1 MEIEYISLEDAP
13 ETRGR
18 VEQWGVLP
26 EVAER
31 VLTTGVVAAITVVE
45 GRTPLRAKQ
54 AADAYKRRHLKK
66 GVYPVL
72 AHIRTSRT
80 ARVPNKIFVEP
91 RDKALALAVRDAIH
105 KGQDKKAAEL
115 LRAVF
120 PDGLPVAR
128 IKPVE

>member
-1 MEIEYISLEDAP
+1 MRLIPLEDAP

-26 EVAER
+26 EVAEQ
-31 VLTTGVVAAITVVE
+31 VLTTGMVMEIVCEE

-80 ARVPNKIFVEP
+80 SAVPDKIFVEP
-91 RDKALALAVRDAIH
+91 RDKALARQVRDAIH
-105 KGQDKKAAEL
+105 KGQDRKAAEL

>member
-1 MEIEYISLEDAP
+1 MKIRYIPLEDAP

-31 VLTTGVVAAITVVE
+31 VLTTGEVAEIECEE
-45 GRTPLRAKQ
+45 GRTPLRVKQ

-80 ARVPNKIFVEP
+80 SAAPDKIFVEP
-91 RDKALALAVRDAIH
+91 RDRALARRVRDALH
-105 KGQDKKAAEL
+105 KGQDKEAAKL

-128 IKPVE
+128 IKPAE